1 MVVPRIDPPVGI
13 RGLPTI
19 DFLFSGRTGCSQSCR
34 AGIDENDRMHVDGL
48 RDVQDLR
55 ESFWFRLDRV
65 EHSIEELV
73 IMLCDRRYRK
83 QAASCQLHALAVARN
98 WSYRRV

>member
-1 MVVPRIDPPVGI
+1 
-13 RGLPTI
+13 
-19 DFLFSGRTGCSQSCR
+19 
-34 AGIDENDRMHVDGL
+34 MHVDGF

-55 ESFWFRLDRV
+55 ERFCFRLDRV

-83 QAASCQLHALAVARN
+83 QEEGLIAGAAISAVVRAEGEKVPKDPSR
-98 WSYRRV
+98 S